1 MDIMAN
7 AIGIAADDQKHFAM
21 RLQPDHTIDDMR
33 ASLFQP
39 ACPLN
44 VDRFVEA
51 RAQFDDSGHLFARIG
66 RIDEDRDNGRIAAG
80 AIQRD
85 LDGKHLRILGRFFNQ
100 IDNRIKTIVGVMKKN
115 ILPAQD
121 LKNVRMRRK
130 RGVTSWLKGPV
141 FQLGK
146 GVVRNERRQ
155 MRHRERTIDLVDIGL
170 GQFEKFEQ

>member
-1 MDIMAN
+1 
-7 AIGIAADDQKHFAM
+7 GGW
-21 RLQPDHTIDDMR
+21 
-33 ASLFQP
+33 
-39 ACPLN
+39 
-44 VDRFVEA
+44 
-51 RAQFDDSGHLFARIG
+51 RAQLEESEHLFGRIG
-66 RIDEDRDNGRIAAG
+66 GIDEDRDNGRIAAG

-155 MRHRERTIDLVDIGL
+155 MRHRERTIDL
-170 GQFEKFEQ
+170 